1 MSGFDILVLAV
12 VGLASTYGFMRGFVQ
27 EAVSLFA
34 WVFVIFAIHNLH
46 SPLADVL
53 APYVGSESGASVLAF
68 FLLLVLPYAIVRG
81 IARWLGSASRGS
93 VLAPVDRVLG
103 FGFGAVKGTVVV
115 VLAYSLVILAYDTVW
130 GPEGRPGWIT
140 HARTYRFVDAS
151 SEAMVKMISERRKA
165 AAETPQNSEA
175 KPEAPK
181 RKPPRHKAG

>member
-27 EAVSLFA
+27 EAISLFA

-53 APYVGSESGASVLAF
+53 APRIGSPSGANVLAF

-103 FGFGAVKGTVVV
+103 FGFGAVKGTVVI
-115 VLAYSLVILAYDTVW
+115 VLAYSLVILGYDTVW
-130 GPEGRPGWIT
+130 GPDGRPGWIT
-140 HARTYRFVDAS
+140 NARTYRFVDAS
-151 SEAMVKMISERRKA
+151 SEAMVKMISERRKTAVEA
-165 AAETPQNSEA
+165 AQNSEA

-181 RKPPRHKAG
+181 RKPQHHKAG